1 MVLPFAVAER
11 DFGPFA
17 ALRSQNYSNFLGREG
32 VTFQDIDQSPFQK
45 TCFFGWILHNFV
57 PCSNKGSEMI
67 CLVFK
72 QESGASSLLPYAE
85 GFLDH
90 RWEGS
95 QAQYQNFRERLG
107 YVPTL

>member
-45 TCFFGWILHNFV
+45 TCFLGGFCIILFL
-57 PCSNKGSEMI
+57 EMI

-107 YVPTL
+107 YVPRL